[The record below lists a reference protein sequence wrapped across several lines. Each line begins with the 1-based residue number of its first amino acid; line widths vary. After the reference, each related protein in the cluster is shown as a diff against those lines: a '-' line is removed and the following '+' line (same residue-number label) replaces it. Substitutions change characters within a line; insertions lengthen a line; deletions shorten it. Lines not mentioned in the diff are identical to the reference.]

1 MKSQSETL
9 YDFLTLVR
17 YKTAKKDDIGGL
29 RVCKEIILIQY
40 LFSGK
45 KRIKKE
51 RHFYFSLT
59 QQKKKYYYNEINNR
73 KSNNP

>member
-29 RVCKEIILIQY
+29 QVSKEIILIQY

-45 KRIKKE
+45 KNKK
-51 RHFYFSLT
+51 RTLSLLLLSYSA
-59 QQKKKYYYNEINNR
+59 KEKILL
-73 KSNNP
+73 